1 MFKFDNNEKKNFLE
15 RGFVIDKTICKLS
28 SFELLSKKFKIEL
41 KEYLM
46 KNNISN
52 LGGFN
57 AGNLNIN
64 PGIYGKEIFKIIRDH
79 DFDEYF
85 KFLTDEEIGDF
96 EVSFGGNLNLP
107 KSKKQF
113 YHTDGNWSPRMII
126 LNIAT
131 SQINSL
137 NGPLELVESSH
148 KKKETYLSFLINS
161 FFKKKTKILL
171 NEGEILIREHKL
183 WHRGTTNYTNHF
195 REMIGIMFIKKS
207 DKKKMNY
214 KEDNGIVIFSNM
226 FGITLREKIKE
237 FIFVYLKF
245 VFFFYKI
252 FLSIK
257 S

>member
-1 MFKFDNNEKKNFLE
+1 MFKFDNNEKKIFLE

-79 DFDEYF
+79 NFDEYF

-183 WHRGTTNYTNHF
+183 WHRGTTNFTNNF